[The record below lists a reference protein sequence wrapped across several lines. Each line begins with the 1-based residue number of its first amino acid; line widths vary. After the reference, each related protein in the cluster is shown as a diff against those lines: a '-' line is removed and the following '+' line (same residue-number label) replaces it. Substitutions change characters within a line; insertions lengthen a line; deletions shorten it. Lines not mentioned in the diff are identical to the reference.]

1 MATAT
6 TYRTGDSGDGRG
18 EGGDGNGPGGSDPH
32 RRGRDLNSRQPTR
45 WVRNIVILVLLALA
59 LLLGFSWRG
68 LRAEALVS
76 TSYGARAA
84 CACRFIS
91 QQDLGSC
98 KGQIAVA
105 GLGRTGS
112 LIWLSEDADARTV
125 KASVPLLASQTATF
139 SPDRGC
145 QLEPWTN

>member
-6 TYRTGDSGDGRG
+6 TYRTGDSGAETNGGGG
-18 EGGDGNGPGGSDPH
+18 EG
-32 RRGRDLNSRQPTR
+32 GRDLNSRQPSR
-45 WVRNIVILVLLALA
+45 WLRNAILLALLALA
-59 LLLGFSWRG
+59 LLLGFSWKG
-68 LRAEALVS
+68 LREEALVS

-112 LIWLSEDADARTV
+112 LIWLSEDAEARTV

-139 SPDRGC
+139 APDRGC